1 MFLALLVLLVALSL
15 SGIAAYYSIIGLTA
29 IFAAAVI
36 PIIIMGG
43 ILEVAK
49 LTVTVWLHQHWNR
62 ARWVMKLYLVPAVAV
77 LMFITSM
84 GIFGFLSKSHIEQ
97 TSANTESL
105 VQVER
110 IVSEISRAEA
120 GIARSEQKIAKAEAS
135 TGNNNASIQ
144 QQIDTEQQRID
155 QAYERIKP
163 AIAEQNAIIENAR
176 KSDTTKVE
184 PYLEQL
190 KGLDAELARLDTN
203 AKEYETALSNVGK
216 DTSAID
222 AQVAPYQQQIDQINS
237 ELDTLQRLSK
247 SGSTAEIKKFQQT
260 IGIKSDGIFGSD
272 TAKRT
277 NEWKA
282 NNQKRIDQLSRTV
295 TQLRKDHEDNLDKER
310 DRLRGLIAAA
320 RGADLQA
327 IKDRKL
333 DVLKRIDEVRNQES
347 PAVKS
352 AIDQIAKI
360 RAGADAQ
367 VAQSQKL
374 INGLRNSLTVGVDSE
389 VETIIAEETA
399 KIKSAN
405 TALDQLVE
413 QKFALEA
420 KTRQLEAEV
429 GPVKYIAEL
438 IYGTNA
444 DQSLLEEAVRWVII
458 LIVAVFDP
466 LAIMMLLAA
475 TESFA
480 WRRQDKENLIVQE
493 TDNKVP
499 SAIAP
504 TPTEQTQED
513 ESTGTDSGP
522 DSSNSGSDSS
532 VGKEIGNTDNQ
543 VGTEVRGDTED
554 SQKVVTVHVEHIVVP
569 EPEEETPPQS
579 IIKVPDEPLFPEHGT
594 PEAKAFSDNIIAAA
608 MAKQFG
614 SKDEEK
620 DKFENEN
627 VKSVGVTQT
636 EESPAPEAKV
646 DTQTFA
652 DQEIEKEVQE
662 SIILEFMQPAQEPNN
677 ASTDSE
683 IITTDQEE
691 TADLGEPGQPEA
703 TVEEE
708 TIEDSELFAWKE
720 EDEGDPEKRAKRIWK
735 RLNLDSTLKEQE
747 QLLDN
752 KLINELPWQQYVK
765 ASDSELDQ
773 YTRADFGTQ
782 FPTHPIKGDT
792 FVRVDYLP
800 SRLYKWNG
808 TKWIEIDKDNTDAFT
823 YNEEYIQ
830 HLIEKLGSGEY
841 DPELLNDAERAQ
853 IEQQLKSQD
862 L

>member
-405 TALDQLVE
+405 AALDQLVE

-480 WRRQDKENLIVQE
+480 WRRQDKENLIVE
-493 TDNKVP
+493 EADNKVP

-513 ESTGTDSGP
+513 ESTGTDSG
-522 DSSNSGSDSS
+522 SDSS

-543 VGTEVRGDTED
+543 VGTEVGGDTED
-554 SQKVVTVHVEHIVVP
+554 SQKVVTVHVEHIVLP

-594 PEAKAFSDNIIAAA
+594 PEAKAFSDDIIAAA

-614 SKDEEK
+614 SKLDTETKKIEE
-620 DKFENEN
+620 
-627 VKSVGVTQT
+627 
-636 EESPAPEAKV
+636 
-646 DTQTFA
+646 
-652 DQEIEKEVQE
+652 EVQE
-662 SIILEFMQPAQEPNN
+662 SIILEFMQPAQEPDG

-683 IITTDQEE
+683 ITTTDQEK
-691 TADLGEPGQPEA
+691 TADLGEPRQPEA

-735 RLNLDSTLKEQE
+735 RLNPDSTLKEQE

-752 KLINELPWQQYVK
+752 KSIDKLPWQQYVQ
-765 ASDSELDQ
+765 ASDDELDQ

>member
-1 MFLALLVLLVALSL
+1 MFLAILVLLVALSL
-15 SGIAAYYSIIGLTA
+15 SGIAAYYSIIGLAA

-49 LTVTVWLHQHWNR
+49 LTVTVWLHQHWDR

-110 IVSEISRAEA
+110 IVSEIARAEA

-405 TALDQLVE
+405 AALDQLVE

-480 WRRQDKENLIVQE
+480 WRRQDKGNLIVQE

-499 SAIAP
+499 SPIASQENE
-504 TPTEQTQED
+504 TATESNTA
-513 ESTGTDSGP
+513 ESDSGRA
-522 DSSNSGSDSS
+522 DENTE
-532 VGKEIGNTDNQ
+532 EIGNTDNQ
-543 VGTEVRGDTED
+543 VGTEVGGDTED

-614 SKDEEK
+614 SKLDTETKKIEE
-620 DKFENEN
+620 
-627 VKSVGVTQT
+627 
-636 EESPAPEAKV
+636 
-646 DTQTFA
+646 
-652 DQEIEKEVQE
+652 EVQE
-662 SIILEFMQPAQEPNN
+662 SIILEFMQPAQEPDD

-683 IITTDQEE
+683 ITTTDQEK

-735 RLNLDSTLKEQE
+735 RLNPDSTLKEQE
-747 QLLDN
+747 QLFDN
-752 KLINELPWQQYVK
+752 NQIDELPWQQYVQ
-765 ASDSELDQ
+765 ASDDDLDQ

-808 TKWIEIDKDNTDAFT
+808 TKWIEIDKENTDAFT

>member
-1 MFLALLVLLVALSL
+1 MFLAILVLLVALSL
-15 SGIAAYYSIIGLTA
+15 SGIAAYYSIIGLAA

-49 LTVTVWLHQHWNR
+49 LTVTVWLHQHWDR

-405 TALDQLVE
+405 AALDQLVE

-480 WRRQDKENLIVQE
+480 WRRQDKGNLIVQE

-499 SAIAP
+499 SPIASQENE
-504 TPTEQTQED
+504 TATESNTA
-513 ESTGTDSGP
+513 ESDSGRA
-522 DSSNSGSDSS
+522 DENTE
-532 VGKEIGNTDNQ
+532 EIRNTDKQ

-614 SKDEEK
+614 SKLDTETKKIEE
-620 DKFENEN
+620 
-627 VKSVGVTQT
+627 
-636 EESPAPEAKV
+636 
-646 DTQTFA
+646 
-652 DQEIEKEVQE
+652 EVQE
-662 SIILEFMQPAQEPNN
+662 SIILEFMQPAQEPDD

-683 IITTDQEE
+683 ITTTDQEK
-691 TADLGEPGQPEA
+691 TADLGEPRQPEA

-735 RLNLDSTLKEQE
+735 RLNPDSTLKEQE

-752 KLINELPWQQYVK
+752 NLIDKLPWQQYVQ
-765 ASDSELDQ
+765 ASDDELDQ

>member
-1 MFLALLVLLVALSL
+1 MFLAILVLLVALSL
-15 SGIAAYYSIIGLTA
+15 SGIAAYYSIIGLAA

-62 ARWVMKLYLVPAVAV
+62 ARWIMKLYLVPAVAV

-110 IVSEISRAEA
+110 IVSEIARAEA

-155 QAYERIKP
+155 QAYERINP

-190 KGLDAELARLDTN
+190 KGLDAELARLNTN
-203 AKEYETALSNVGK
+203 AKEYEIALSNVGK

-282 NNQKRIDQLSRTV
+282 NNQKRIDQLSRTI
-295 TQLRKDHEDNLDKER
+295 TQLRKDNESNLDKER
-310 DRLRGLIAAA
+310 DRLRGLIAAS
-320 RGADLQA
+320 RGTDLQA
-327 IKDRKL
+327 IKNRKL

-352 AIDQIAKI
+352 AIEQIAKI

-374 INGLRNSLTVGVDSE
+374 INGLRDSLTVGVDSE

-493 TDNKVP
+493 ADNKVP

-513 ESTGTDSGP
+513 DSTGTDSGP
-522 DSSNSGSDSS
+522 DSSVD
-532 VGKEIGNTDNQ
+532 KEIGNTDNQ

-614 SKDEEK
+614 SKLDTETKKIEE
-620 DKFENEN
+620 
-627 VKSVGVTQT
+627 
-636 EESPAPEAKV
+636 
-646 DTQTFA
+646 
-652 DQEIEKEVQE
+652 EVQE
-662 SIILEFMQPAQEPNN
+662 SIILEFMQPAQEPDD

-683 IITTDQEE
+683 ITTTDQEK
-691 TADLGEPGQPEA
+691 TADLGEPRQPEA

-735 RLNLDSTLKEQE
+735 RLNPDSTLKEQE

-765 ASDSELDQ
+765 ASDDELDQ

-808 TKWIEIDKDNTDAFT
+808 TKWIEIDKENTDAFT

>member
-405 TALDQLVE
+405 ATLDQLVE
-413 QKFALEA
+413 QKFTLEA

-438 IYGTNA
+438 IYGEAA
-444 DQSLLEEAVRWVII
+444 DQNLLESAVRWVII

-480 WRRQDKENLIVQE
+480 WRKRDKENLIVE
-493 TDNKVP
+493 EADNKVP
-499 SAIAP
+499 SAIASP
-504 TPTEQTQED
+504 ATEQTQED
-513 ESTGTDSGP
+513 NSTGTDSGP
-522 DSSNSGSDSS
+522 DSSNSGSDSND
-532 VGKEIGNTDNQ
+532 GKETGNTDNQ
-543 VGTEVRGDTED
+543 VGTEVGGDTED
-554 SQKVVTVHVEHIVVP
+554 SQKVVTVHVEHIVLPPV
-569 EPEEETPPQS
+569 EEETSPQS

-594 PEAKAFSDNIIAAA
+594 PEAKAFSDDIIAAA

-614 SKDEEK
+614 SKLDTETKKIEE
-620 DKFENEN
+620 
-627 VKSVGVTQT
+627 
-636 EESPAPEAKV
+636 
-646 DTQTFA
+646 
-652 DQEIEKEVQE
+652 EVQE
-662 SIILEFMQPAQEPNN
+662 SIILEFMQPAQEPDD

-683 IITTDQEE
+683 ITTTDQEK
-691 TADLGEPGQPEA
+691 TADLGEPRQPEA
-703 TVEEE
+703 TVKTE

-735 RLNLDSTLKEQE
+735 RLNPDSTLKEQE

-752 KLINELPWQQYVK
+752 KLIDKLPWQQYVQ
-765 ASDSELDQ
+765 ASDDELDQ

>member
-1 MFLALLVLLVALSL
+1 MFLAILVLLVALSL
-15 SGIAAYYSIIGLTA
+15 SGIAAYYSIIGLAA

-49 LTVTVWLHQHWNR
+49 LTVTVWLHQHWDR

-110 IVSEISRAEA
+110 IVSEIARAEA

-405 TALDQLVE
+405 AALDQLVE

-480 WRRQDKENLIVQE
+480 WRRQDKGNLIVQE

-499 SAIAP
+499 SPIAP
-504 TPTEQTQED
+504 QENETATESNTAESESGRAD
-513 ESTGTDSGP
+513 ENTE
-522 DSSNSGSDSS
+522 
-532 VGKEIGNTDNQ
+532 EIGNTDNQ

-614 SKDEEK
+614 SKLDTETKKIEE
-620 DKFENEN
+620 
-627 VKSVGVTQT
+627 
-636 EESPAPEAKV
+636 
-646 DTQTFA
+646 
-652 DQEIEKEVQE
+652 EVQE
-662 SIILEFMQPAQEPNN
+662 SIILEFMQPAQEPDD

-683 IITTDQEE
+683 ITTTDQEK
-691 TADLGEPGQPEA
+691 TADLGEPRQPEA

-735 RLNLDSTLKEQE
+735 RLNPDSTLKEQE

-752 KLINELPWQQYVK
+752 NLIDKLPWQQYVQ
-765 ASDSELDQ
+765 ASDDELDQ

>member
-310 DRLRGLIAAA
+310 NRLRGLIAAA

-374 INGLRNSLTVGVDSE
+374 INGLRDSLTVGVDSE

-405 TALDQLVE
+405 AALDQLVE

-480 WRRQDKENLIVQE
+480 WRRQDKENLIVE
-493 TDNKVP
+493 EADNKVP

-522 DSSNSGSDSS
+522 DSSSSGSDSS

-543 VGTEVRGDTED
+543 VGTEVGGDTED
-554 SQKVVTVHVEHIVVP
+554 SQKVVTVHVEHIVLP
-569 EPEEETPPQS
+569 EPEKETPPQS

-594 PEAKAFSDNIIAAA
+594 PEAKAFSDDIIAAA

-614 SKDEEK
+614 SKLDTETKKIEE
-620 DKFENEN
+620 
-627 VKSVGVTQT
+627 
-636 EESPAPEAKV
+636 
-646 DTQTFA
+646 
-652 DQEIEKEVQE
+652 EVQE
-662 SIILEFMQPAQEPNN
+662 SIILEFMQPAQEPDD

-683 IITTDQEE
+683 IITTDQEK
-691 TADLGEPGQPEA
+691 TADLGEPRQPEA

-735 RLNLDSTLKEQE
+735 RLNPDSTLKEQE

-752 KLINELPWQQYVK
+752 KSIDELPWQQYVQ

>member
-1 MFLALLVLLVALSL
+1 MFLAILVLLVALSL
-15 SGIAAYYSIIGLTA
+15 SGIAAYYSIIGLAA

-110 IVSEISRAEA
+110 IVSEIARAEA
-120 GIARSEQKIAKAEAS
+120 GIARSEQKIAKAESS

-282 NNQKRIDQLSRTV
+282 NNQKRIDQLSRTI
-295 TQLRKDHEDNLDKER
+295 TQLRKDNESNLDKER
-310 DRLRGLIAAA
+310 DRLRGLIAAS
-320 RGADLQA
+320 RGTDLQA
-327 IKDRKL
+327 IKNRKL

-374 INGLRNSLTVGVDSE
+374 INGLRNSLTVGVDSK

-405 TALDQLVE
+405 AALDQLVE
-413 QKFALEA
+413 QKFALES
-420 KTRQLEAEV
+420 KSRQLEAEV

-438 IYGTNA
+438 IYGEAA
-444 DQSLLEEAVRWVII
+444 DQNLLESAVRWVII

-480 WRRQDKENLIVQE
+480 WRRQDKGNLIVQE

-499 SAIAP
+499 SPIAP
-504 TPTEQTQED
+504 QENETATESNTAESESGRAD
-513 ESTGTDSGP
+513 ENTE
-522 DSSNSGSDSS
+522 
-532 VGKEIGNTDNQ
+532 EIGNTDNQ
-543 VGTEVRGDTED
+543 VRTEVRGDTED
-554 SQKVVTVHVEHIVVP
+554 SQKVVTVHVEHIVLP

-594 PEAKAFSDNIIAAA
+594 PEAKAFSDDIIAAA

-614 SKDEEK
+614 SKLDTETKKIEE
-620 DKFENEN
+620 
-627 VKSVGVTQT
+627 
-636 EESPAPEAKV
+636 
-646 DTQTFA
+646 
-652 DQEIEKEVQE
+652 EVQE
-662 SIILEFMQPAQEPNN
+662 SIILEFMQPAQEPDD

-683 IITTDQEE
+683 ITTTDQEE
-691 TADLGEPGQPEA
+691 TADLGEPRQPEA
-703 TVEEE
+703 TVEAE

-735 RLNLDSTLKEQE
+735 RLNPENTLKEQE
-747 QLLDN
+747 QLLDS
-752 KLINELPWQQYVK
+752 KQITELPWQQYVQ

-792 FVRVDYLP
+792 FVRVDFLP

-808 TKWIEIDKDNTDAFT
+808 TQWIEIDKDNTDAFT

>member
-1 MFLALLVLLVALSL
+1 MFLAILVLLVALSL
-15 SGIAAYYSIIGLTA
+15 SGIAAYYSIIGLAA

-49 LTVTVWLHQHWNR
+49 LTVTVWLHQHWDR

-120 GIARSEQKIAKAEAS
+120 SIARSEQKIAKAEAS

-405 TALDQLVE
+405 AALDQLVE

-438 IYGTNA
+438 IYGEAA
-444 DQSLLEEAVRWVII
+444 DQNLLESAVRWVII

-480 WRRQDKENLIVQE
+480 WRKRDKENSIVE
-493 TDNKVP
+493 EAHNKVS

-513 ESTGTDSGP
+513 NSTDTDSGP
-522 DSSNSGSDSS
+522 DSNDSGPDSND
-532 VGKEIGNTDNQ
+532 GKETGNTDNQ
-543 VGTEVRGDTED
+543 VGTEVGGDTED
-554 SQKVVTVHVEHIVVP
+554 SQKVVTVHVEHIVLP

-614 SKDEEK
+614 SKLDTETKKIEE
-620 DKFENEN
+620 
-627 VKSVGVTQT
+627 
-636 EESPAPEAKV
+636 
-646 DTQTFA
+646 
-652 DQEIEKEVQE
+652 EVQE
-662 SIILEFMQPAQEPNN
+662 SIILEFMQPAQEPDD

-683 IITTDQEE
+683 ITTTDQEK
-691 TADLGEPGQPEA
+691 TADLGEPRQPEA

-735 RLNLDSTLKEQE
+735 RLNPDSTLKEQE

-752 KLINELPWQQYVK
+752 KLIDKLPWQQYVQ
-765 ASDSELDQ
+765 ASDDELDQ

>member
-1 MFLALLVLLVALSL
+1 MFLAILVLLVALSL
-15 SGIAAYYSIIGLTA
+15 SGIAAYYSIIGLAA

-405 TALDQLVE
+405 AALDQLVE

-438 IYGTNA
+438 IYGTDA

-480 WRRQDKENLIVQE
+480 WRRQDKGNLIVQE

-499 SAIAP
+499 SPIAFQENE
-504 TPTEQTQED
+504 TATESNTA
-513 ESTGTDSGP
+513 ESDSGRA
-522 DSSNSGSDSS
+522 DENTE
-532 VGKEIGNTDNQ
+532 EIGNTDNQ
-543 VGTEVRGDTED
+543 VGTEVGGDTED
-554 SQKVVTVHVEHIVVP
+554 SQKVVTVHVEHIVLP

-614 SKDEEK
+614 SKLDTETKKIEE
-620 DKFENEN
+620 
-627 VKSVGVTQT
+627 
-636 EESPAPEAKV
+636 
-646 DTQTFA
+646 
-652 DQEIEKEVQE
+652 EVQE
-662 SIILEFMQPAQEPNN
+662 SIILEFMQPAQEPDD

-683 IITTDQEE
+683 ITTTDQEK
-691 TADLGEPGQPEA
+691 TADLGEPRQPEA

-735 RLNLDSTLKEQE
+735 RLNPDSTLKEQE

-752 KLINELPWQQYVK
+752 KLIDKLPWQQYVQ
-765 ASDSELDQ
+765 ASDDELDQ

>member
-1 MFLALLVLLVALSL
+1 MFLAILVLLVALSL
-15 SGIAAYYSIIGLTA
+15 SGIAAYYSIIGLAA

-62 ARWVMKLYLVPAVAV
+62 ARWIMKLYLVPAVAV

-110 IVSEISRAEA
+110 IVSEIARAEA
-120 GIARSEQKIAKAEAS
+120 GIARSEQKIAKAESS

-282 NNQKRIDQLSRTV
+282 NNQKRIDQLSRTI
-295 TQLRKDHEDNLDKER
+295 TQLRKDNESNLDKER
-310 DRLRGLIAAA
+310 DRLRGLIAAS
-320 RGADLQA
+320 RGTDLQA
-327 IKDRKL
+327 IKNRKL

-374 INGLRNSLTVGVDSE
+374 INGLRNSLTVGVDSK

-405 TALDQLVE
+405 AALDQLVE
-413 QKFALEA
+413 QKFALES
-420 KTRQLEAEV
+420 KSRQLEAEV

-438 IYGTNA
+438 IYGEAA
-444 DQSLLEEAVRWVII
+444 DQNLLESAVRWVII

-480 WRRQDKENLIVQE
+480 WRRQDKGNLIVQE

-499 SAIAP
+499 SPIAP
-504 TPTEQTQED
+504 QENETATESNTAESESGRAD
-513 ESTGTDSGP
+513 ENTE
-522 DSSNSGSDSS
+522 
-532 VGKEIGNTDNQ
+532 EIGNTDNQ
-543 VGTEVRGDTED
+543 VRTEVRGDTED
-554 SQKVVTVHVEHIVVP
+554 SQKVVTVHVEHIVLP

-594 PEAKAFSDNIIAAA
+594 PEAKAFSDDIIAAA

-614 SKDEEK
+614 SKLDTETKKIEE
-620 DKFENEN
+620 
-627 VKSVGVTQT
+627 
-636 EESPAPEAKV
+636 
-646 DTQTFA
+646 
-652 DQEIEKEVQE
+652 EVQE
-662 SIILEFMQPAQEPNN
+662 SIILEFMQPAQEPDD

-683 IITTDQEE
+683 ITTTDQEK
-691 TADLGEPGQPEA
+691 TADLGEPRQPEA

-735 RLNLDSTLKEQE
+735 RLNPENTLKEQE
-747 QLLDN
+747 QLLDS
-752 KLINELPWQQYVK
+752 KQITELPWQQYVQ

-792 FVRVDYLP
+792 FVRVDFLP

-808 TKWIEIDKDNTDAFT
+808 TQWIEIDKDNTDAFT

>member
-1 MFLALLVLLVALSL
+1 MFLAILVLLVALSL
-15 SGIAAYYSIIGLTA
+15 SGIAAYYSIIGLAA

-49 LTVTVWLHQHWNR
+49 LTVTVWLHQHWDR

-120 GIARSEQKIAKAEAS
+120 SIARSEQKIAKAEAS

-260 IGIKSDGIFGSD
+260 IGIKSDGIFGTD

-405 TALDQLVE
+405 AALDQLVE

-438 IYGTNA
+438 IYGTDA

-480 WRRQDKENLIVQE
+480 WRRQDKGNLIVQE

-499 SAIAP
+499 SPIAFQENE
-504 TPTEQTQED
+504 TATESNTA
-513 ESTGTDSGP
+513 ESDSGRA
-522 DSSNSGSDSS
+522 DENTE
-532 VGKEIGNTDNQ
+532 EIGNTDNQ
-543 VGTEVRGDTED
+543 VGTEVGGDTED
-554 SQKVVTVHVEHIVVP
+554 SQKVVTVHVEHIVLP

-614 SKDEEK
+614 SKLDTETKKIEE
-620 DKFENEN
+620 
-627 VKSVGVTQT
+627 
-636 EESPAPEAKV
+636 
-646 DTQTFA
+646 
-652 DQEIEKEVQE
+652 EVQE
-662 SIILEFMQPAQEPNN
+662 SIILEFMQPAQEPDD

-683 IITTDQEE
+683 ITTTDQEK
-691 TADLGEPGQPEA
+691 TADLGEPRQPEA

-735 RLNLDSTLKEQE
+735 RLNPDSTLKEQE

-752 KLINELPWQQYVK
+752 KLIDKLPWQQYVQ
-765 ASDSELDQ
+765 ASDDELDQ

>member
-1 MFLALLVLLVALSL
+1 MFLAILVLLVALSL
-15 SGIAAYYSIIGLTA
+15 SGIAAYYSIIGLAA

-49 LTVTVWLHQHWNR
+49 LTVTVWLHQHWDR

-405 TALDQLVE
+405 AALDQLVE

-480 WRRQDKENLIVQE
+480 WRRQDKGNLIVQE

-499 SAIAP
+499 SPIASQENE
-504 TPTEQTQED
+504 TATESNTA
-513 ESTGTDSGP
+513 ESDSGRA
-522 DSSNSGSDSS
+522 DENTE
-532 VGKEIGNTDNQ
+532 EIGNTDNQ
-543 VGTEVRGDTED
+543 VGTEVGGDTED
-554 SQKVVTVHVEHIVVP
+554 SQKVVTVHVEHIVLP

-614 SKDEEK
+614 SKLDTETKKIEE
-620 DKFENEN
+620 
-627 VKSVGVTQT
+627 
-636 EESPAPEAKV
+636 
-646 DTQTFA
+646 
-652 DQEIEKEVQE
+652 EVQE
-662 SIILEFMQPAQEPNN
+662 SIILEFMQPAQEPDD

-683 IITTDQEE
+683 ITTTDQEK
-691 TADLGEPGQPEA
+691 TADLGEPRQPEA

-735 RLNLDSTLKEQE
+735 RLNPDSTLKEQE

-752 KLINELPWQQYVK
+752 NLIDKLPWQQYVQ
-765 ASDSELDQ
+765 ASDDELDQ

-808 TKWIEIDKDNTDAFT
+808 TKWIEIDKENTDAFT

>member
-1 MFLALLVLLVALSL
+1 MFLAILVLLVALSL
-15 SGIAAYYSIIGLTA
+15 SGIAAYYSIIGLAA

-405 TALDQLVE
+405 AALDQLVE

-480 WRRQDKENLIVQE
+480 WRRQDKGNLIVQE

-499 SAIAP
+499 SPIAFQENE
-504 TPTEQTQED
+504 TATESNTA
-513 ESTGTDSGP
+513 ESDSGRA
-522 DSSNSGSDSS
+522 DENTE
-532 VGKEIGNTDNQ
+532 EIGNTDNQ
-543 VGTEVRGDTED
+543 VGTEVGGDTED
-554 SQKVVTVHVEHIVVP
+554 SQKVVTVHVEHIVLP

-614 SKDEEK
+614 SKLDTETKKIEE
-620 DKFENEN
+620 
-627 VKSVGVTQT
+627 
-636 EESPAPEAKV
+636 
-646 DTQTFA
+646 
-652 DQEIEKEVQE
+652 EVQE
-662 SIILEFMQPAQEPNN
+662 SIILEFMQPAQEPDD

-683 IITTDQEE
+683 ITTTDQEK
-691 TADLGEPGQPEA
+691 TADLGEPRQPEA

-735 RLNLDSTLKEQE
+735 RLNPDSTLKEQE

-752 KLINELPWQQYVK
+752 NLIDKLPWQQYVQ
-765 ASDSELDQ
+765 ASDDELDQ

-808 TKWIEIDKDNTDAFT
+808 TKWIEIDKENTDAFT

>member
-1 MFLALLVLLVALSL
+1 MFLAILVLLVALSL
-15 SGIAAYYSIIGLTA
+15 SGIAAYYSIIGLAA

-49 LTVTVWLHQHWNR
+49 LTVTVWLHQHWDR

-120 GIARSEQKIAKAEAS
+120 SIARSEQKIAKAEAS

-260 IGIKSDGIFGSD
+260 IGIKSDGIFGTD

-282 NNQKRIDQLSRTV
+282 NNQKRIDQLSRTI

-405 TALDQLVE
+405 AALDQLVE

-438 IYGTNA
+438 IYGTDA

-480 WRRQDKENLIVQE
+480 WRRQDKENLIVE
-493 TDNKVP
+493 EADNKVP
-499 SAIAP
+499 SAIASQENE
-504 TPTEQTQED
+504 TATESNTA
-513 ESTGTDSGP
+513 ESDSGRA
-522 DSSNSGSDSS
+522 DENTE
-532 VGKEIGNTDNQ
+532 EIGNTDNQ
-543 VGTEVRGDTED
+543 VGTEVGGDTED
-554 SQKVVTVHVEHIVVP
+554 SQKVVTVHVEHIVLP

-594 PEAKAFSDNIIAAA
+594 LEAKAFSDNIIAAA

-614 SKDEEK
+614 SKLDTETKKIEE
-620 DKFENEN
+620 
-627 VKSVGVTQT
+627 
-636 EESPAPEAKV
+636 
-646 DTQTFA
+646 
-652 DQEIEKEVQE
+652 EVQE
-662 SIILEFMQPAQEPNN
+662 SIILEFMQPAQEPDD

-683 IITTDQEE
+683 ITTTDQEK
-691 TADLGEPGQPEA
+691 TADLGEPRQPEA

-735 RLNLDSTLKEQE
+735 RLNPDSTLKEQE

-752 KLINELPWQQYVK
+752 KLIDKLPWQQYVQ
-765 ASDSELDQ
+765 ASDDELDQ

>member
-1 MFLALLVLLVALSL
+1 MFLAILVLLVALSL
-15 SGIAAYYSIIGLTA
+15 SGIAAYYSIIGLAA

-49 LTVTVWLHQHWNR
+49 LTVTVWLHQHWDR

-110 IVSEISRAEA
+110 IVSEIARAEA
-120 GIARSEQKIAKAEAS
+120 GIARSEQKIAKAESS

-310 DRLRGLIAAA
+310 DRLRELIAAA

-374 INGLRNSLTVGVDSE
+374 INGLRNSLTVGVDSK

-405 TALDQLVE
+405 AALDQLVE
-413 QKFALEA
+413 QKFALES
-420 KTRQLEAEV
+420 KSRQLEAEV

-438 IYGTNA
+438 IYGEAA
-444 DQSLLEEAVRWVII
+444 DQNLLESAVRWVII

-480 WRRQDKENLIVQE
+480 WRRQDKGNLIVQE

-499 SAIAP
+499 SPIAP
-504 TPTEQTQED
+504 QENETATESNTAESESGRAD
-513 ESTGTDSGP
+513 ENTE
-522 DSSNSGSDSS
+522 
-532 VGKEIGNTDNQ
+532 EIGNTDNQ
-543 VGTEVRGDTED
+543 VRTEVRGDTED
-554 SQKVVTVHVEHIVVP
+554 SQKVVTVHVEHIVLP

-594 PEAKAFSDNIIAAA
+594 PEAKAFSNDIIAAA

-614 SKDEEK
+614 SKLDTETKKIEE
-620 DKFENEN
+620 
-627 VKSVGVTQT
+627 
-636 EESPAPEAKV
+636 
-646 DTQTFA
+646 
-652 DQEIEKEVQE
+652 EVQE
-662 SIILEFMQPAQEPNN
+662 SIILEFMQPAQEPDD

-683 IITTDQEE
+683 ITTTDQEE
-691 TADLGEPGQPEA
+691 TADLGEPRQPEA
-703 TVEEE
+703 TVEAE

-735 RLNLDSTLKEQE
+735 RLNPENTLKEQE
-747 QLLDN
+747 QLLDS
-752 KLINELPWQQYVK
+752 KQITELPWQQYVQ

-792 FVRVDYLP
+792 FVRVDFLP

-808 TKWIEIDKDNTDAFT
+808 TQWIEIDKDNTDAFT

>member
-1 MFLALLVLLVALSL
+1 MFLAILVLLVALSL
-15 SGIAAYYSIIGLTA
+15 SGIAAYYSIIGLAA

-49 LTVTVWLHQHWNR
+49 LTVTVWLHQHWGR

-282 NNQKRIDQLSRTV
+282 NNQKRIDQLSRTI

-405 TALDQLVE
+405 AALDQLVE

-480 WRRQDKENLIVQE
+480 WRRQDKGNLIVQE

-499 SAIAP
+499 SPIAFQENE
-504 TPTEQTQED
+504 TATESNTA
-513 ESTGTDSGP
+513 ESDSGRA
-522 DSSNSGSDSS
+522 DENTE
-532 VGKEIGNTDNQ
+532 EIGNTDNQ

-614 SKDEEK
+614 SKLDTETKKIEE
-620 DKFENEN
+620 
-627 VKSVGVTQT
+627 
-636 EESPAPEAKV
+636 
-646 DTQTFA
+646 
-652 DQEIEKEVQE
+652 EVQE
-662 SIILEFMQPAQEPNN
+662 SIILEFMQPAQEPDD

-683 IITTDQEE
+683 ITTTDQEK
-691 TADLGEPGQPEA
+691 TADLGEPRQPEA

-735 RLNLDSTLKEQE
+735 RLNPDSTLKEQE
-747 QLLDN
+747 QLFDN
-752 KLINELPWQQYVK
+752 NQIDELPWQQYVQ
-765 ASDSELDQ
+765 ASDDDLDQ

-808 TKWIEIDKDNTDAFT
+808 TKWIEIDKENTDAFT

>member
-49 LTVTVWLHQHWNR
+49 LTVTVWLHQHWDR

-374 INGLRNSLTVGVDSE
+374 INGLRDSLTVGVDSE

-493 TDNKVP
+493 ADNKVP

-504 TPTEQTQED
+504 TPSEQTQED
-513 ESTGTDSGP
+513 ESTGTDSGS

-543 VGTEVRGDTED
+543 VGTEVGGDTED
-554 SQKVVTVHVEHIVVP
+554 SQKVVTVHVEHIVLP
-569 EPEEETPPQS
+569 EPEKETPPQS

-594 PEAKAFSDNIIAAA
+594 PEAKAFSDDIVAAA
-608 MAKQFG
+608 MAKQF
-614 SKDEEK
+614 SNKQQDSETKKIEE
-620 DKFENEN
+620 
-627 VKSVGVTQT
+627 
-636 EESPAPEAKV
+636 
-646 DTQTFA
+646 
-652 DQEIEKEVQE
+652 EVQE
-662 SIILEFMQPAQEPNN
+662 SIILEFMQPAQEPDD
-677 ASTDSE
+677 ASSE
-683 IITTDQEE
+683 ITTTDQEE
-691 TADLGEPGQPEA
+691 TADLGEPRQPEA
-703 TVEEE
+703 TVEAE

-735 RLNLDSTLKEQE
+735 RLNPGNTLKEQE
-747 QLLDN
+747 QLLDA
-752 KLINELPWQQYVK
+752 KQITELPWQQYVQ

-808 TKWIEIDKDNTDAFT
+808 TKWIEIDKENTDAFT

>member
-1 MFLALLVLLVALSL
+1 MFLAILVLLVALSL
-15 SGIAAYYSIIGLTA
+15 SGIAAYYSIIGLAA

-62 ARWVMKLYLVPAVAV
+62 ARWIMKLYLVPAVAV

-110 IVSEISRAEA
+110 IVSEIARAEA

-155 QAYERIKP
+155 QAYERINP

-190 KGLDAELARLDTN
+190 KGLDAELARLNTN
-203 AKEYETALSNVGK
+203 AKEYEIALSNVGK

-282 NNQKRIDQLSRTV
+282 NNQKRIDQLSRTI
-295 TQLRKDHEDNLDKER
+295 TQLRKDNESNLDKER
-310 DRLRGLIAAA
+310 DRLRGLIAAS
-320 RGADLQA
+320 RGTDLQA
-327 IKDRKL
+327 IKNRKL

-352 AIDQIAKI
+352 AIEQIAKI

-374 INGLRNSLTVGVDSE
+374 INGLRDSLTVGVDSE

-493 TDNKVP
+493 ADNKVP

-513 ESTGTDSGP
+513 NSTGTDSGP

-532 VGKEIGNTDNQ
+532 VDKEIGNTDNQ
-543 VGTEVRGDTED
+543 VGTEVGGDTED
-554 SQKVVTVHVEHIVVP
+554 SQKVVTVHVEHIVLP

-594 PEAKAFSDNIIAAA
+594 PEAKAFSDDIIAAA

-614 SKDEEK
+614 SKLDTETKKIEE
-620 DKFENEN
+620 
-627 VKSVGVTQT
+627 
-636 EESPAPEAKV
+636 
-646 DTQTFA
+646 
-652 DQEIEKEVQE
+652 EVQE
-662 SIILEFMQPAQEPNN
+662 SIILEFMQPAQEPDD

-683 IITTDQEE
+683 ITTTDQEK
-691 TADLGEPGQPEA
+691 TADLGEPRQPEA

-735 RLNLDSTLKEQE
+735 RLNPNNTLKEQE

-752 KLINELPWQQYVK
+752 RLIDELPWQQYVQ
-765 ASDSELDQ
+765 ASDDDLDQ

-808 TKWIEIDKDNTDAFT
+808 TKWIEIDKENTDAFT

-830 HLIEKLGSGEY
+830 HLIDKLGSGEY

>member
-1 MFLALLVLLVALSL
+1 MFLAILVLLVALSL
-15 SGIAAYYSIIGLTA
+15 SGIAAYYSIIGLAA

-62 ARWVMKLYLVPAVAV
+62 ARWIMKLYLVPAVAV

-110 IVSEISRAEA
+110 IVSEIARAEA

-155 QAYERIKP
+155 QAYERINP

-190 KGLDAELARLDTN
+190 KGLDAELARLNTN
-203 AKEYETALSNVGK
+203 AKEYEIALSNVGK

-282 NNQKRIDQLSRTV
+282 NNQKRIDQLSRTI
-295 TQLRKDHEDNLDKER
+295 TQLRKDNESNLDKER
-310 DRLRGLIAAA
+310 DRLRGLIAAS
-320 RGADLQA
+320 RGTDLQA
-327 IKDRKL
+327 IKNRKL

-352 AIDQIAKI
+352 AIEQIAKI

-374 INGLRNSLTVGVDSE
+374 INGLRDSLTVGVDSE

-493 TDNKVP
+493 ADNKVP

-513 ESTGTDSGP
+513 NSTGTDSGP

-532 VGKEIGNTDNQ
+532 VDKEIGNTDNQ
-543 VGTEVRGDTED
+543 VGTEVGGDTED
-554 SQKVVTVHVEHIVVP
+554 SQKVVTVHVEHIVLP

-594 PEAKAFSDNIIAAA
+594 PEAKAFSNDIIAAA

-614 SKDEEK
+614 SKLDTETKKIEE
-620 DKFENEN
+620 
-627 VKSVGVTQT
+627 
-636 EESPAPEAKV
+636 
-646 DTQTFA
+646 
-652 DQEIEKEVQE
+652 EVQE
-662 SIILEFMQPAQEPNN
+662 SIILEFMQPAQEPDD

-683 IITTDQEE
+683 ITTTDQEK
-691 TADLGEPGQPEA
+691 TADLGEPRQPEA

-735 RLNLDSTLKEQE
+735 RLNPNNTLKEQE

-752 KLINELPWQQYVK
+752 RLIDELPWQQYVQ
-765 ASDSELDQ
+765 ASDDDLDQ

-808 TKWIEIDKDNTDAFT
+808 TKWIEIDKENTDAFT

-830 HLIEKLGSGEY
+830 HLIDKLGSGEY

>member
-327 IKDRKL
+327 IKNRKL

-352 AIDQIAKI
+352 AIEQIAKI

-389 VETIIAEETA
+389 VEALIAEETA

-405 TALDQLVE
+405 ATLDQLVE
-413 QKFALEA
+413 QKFTLEA

-438 IYGTNA
+438 IYGEAA
-444 DQSLLEEAVRWVII
+444 DQNLLESAVRWVII

-480 WRRQDKENLIVQE
+480 WRKRDKENLIVE
-493 TDNKVP
+493 EAHNKVS
-499 SAIAP
+499 SAIAS

-513 ESTGTDSGP
+513 NSTDTDSGP
-522 DSSNSGSDSS
+522 DSNDSGPDSND
-532 VGKEIGNTDNQ
+532 GKETGNTDNQ
-543 VGTEVRGDTED
+543 VGTEVGGDTED
-554 SQKVVTVHVEHIVVP
+554 SQKVVTVHVEHIVLP

-594 PEAKAFSDNIIAAA
+594 PEAKAFSDDIIAAA

-614 SKDEEK
+614 SKLDTETKKIEE
-620 DKFENEN
+620 
-627 VKSVGVTQT
+627 
-636 EESPAPEAKV
+636 
-646 DTQTFA
+646 
-652 DQEIEKEVQE
+652 EVQE
-662 SIILEFMQPAQEPNN
+662 SIILEFMQPAQEPDD

-683 IITTDQEE
+683 ITTTDQEK
-691 TADLGEPGQPEA
+691 TADLGEPRQPEA

-735 RLNLDSTLKEQE
+735 RLNPDSTLKEQE

-752 KLINELPWQQYVK
+752 KLIDKLPWQQYVQ
-765 ASDSELDQ
+765 ASDDELDQ

>member
-1 MFLALLVLLVALSL
+1 MFLAILVLLVALSL
-15 SGIAAYYSIIGLTA
+15 SGIAAYYSIIGLAA

-110 IVSEISRAEA
+110 IVSEIARAEA

-155 QAYERIKP
+155 QAYERINP

-190 KGLDAELARLDTN
+190 KGLDAELARLNTN
-203 AKEYETALSNVGK
+203 AKEYEIALSNVGK

-282 NNQKRIDQLSRTV
+282 NNQKRIDQLSRTI
-295 TQLRKDHEDNLDKER
+295 TQLRKDNESNLDKER
-310 DRLRGLIAAA
+310 DRLRGLIAAS
-320 RGADLQA
+320 RGTDLQA
-327 IKDRKL
+327 IKNRKL

-352 AIDQIAKI
+352 AIEQIAKI

-374 INGLRNSLTVGVDSE
+374 INGLRDSLTVGVDSE

-493 TDNKVP
+493 ADNKVP

-513 ESTGTDSGP
+513 NSTGTDSGP

-532 VGKEIGNTDNQ
+532 VDKEIGNTDNQ
-543 VGTEVRGDTED
+543 VGTEVGGDTED
-554 SQKVVTVHVEHIVVP
+554 SQKVVTVHVEHIVLP

-594 PEAKAFSDNIIAAA
+594 PEAKAFSDDIIAAA

-614 SKDEEK
+614 SKLDTETKKIEE
-620 DKFENEN
+620 
-627 VKSVGVTQT
+627 
-636 EESPAPEAKV
+636 
-646 DTQTFA
+646 
-652 DQEIEKEVQE
+652 EVQE
-662 SIILEFMQPAQEPNN
+662 SIILEFMQPAQEPDD

-683 IITTDQEE
+683 ITTTDQEK
-691 TADLGEPGQPEA
+691 TADLGEPRQPEA

-735 RLNLDSTLKEQE
+735 RLNPNNTLKEQE

-752 KLINELPWQQYVK
+752 RLIDELPWQQYVQ
-765 ASDSELDQ
+765 ASDDDLDQ

-808 TKWIEIDKDNTDAFT
+808 TKWIEIDKENTDAFT

-830 HLIEKLGSGEY
+830 HLIDKLGSGEY

>member
-1 MFLALLVLLVALSL
+1 MFLAILVLLVALSL
-15 SGIAAYYSIIGLTA
+15 SGIAAYYSIIGLAA

-49 LTVTVWLHQHWNR
+49 LTVTVWLHQHWDR

-110 IVSEISRAEA
+110 IVSEIARAEA

-155 QAYERIKP
+155 QAYERINP

-190 KGLDAELARLDTN
+190 KGLDAELARLNTN
-203 AKEYETALSNVGK
+203 AKEYEIALSNVGK

-282 NNQKRIDQLSRTV
+282 NNQKRIDQLSRTI
-295 TQLRKDHEDNLDKER
+295 TQLRKDNESNLDKER
-310 DRLRGLIAAA
+310 DRLRGLIAAS
-320 RGADLQA
+320 RGTDLQA
-327 IKDRKL
+327 IKNRKL

-352 AIDQIAKI
+352 AIEQIAKI

-374 INGLRNSLTVGVDSE
+374 INGLRDSLTVGVDSE

-493 TDNKVP
+493 ADNKVP

-513 ESTGTDSGP
+513 NSTGTDSGP

-532 VGKEIGNTDNQ
+532 VDKEIGNTDNQ
-543 VGTEVRGDTED
+543 VGTEVGGDTED
-554 SQKVVTVHVEHIVVP
+554 SQKVVTVHVEHIVLP

-594 PEAKAFSDNIIAAA
+594 PEAKAFSNDIIAAA

-614 SKDEEK
+614 SKLDTETKKIEE
-620 DKFENEN
+620 
-627 VKSVGVTQT
+627 
-636 EESPAPEAKV
+636 
-646 DTQTFA
+646 
-652 DQEIEKEVQE
+652 EVQE
-662 SIILEFMQPAQEPNN
+662 SIILEFMQPAQEPDD

-683 IITTDQEE
+683 ITTTDQEK
-691 TADLGEPGQPEA
+691 TADLGEPRQPEA

-735 RLNLDSTLKEQE
+735 RLNPNNTLKEQE

-752 KLINELPWQQYVK
+752 RLIDELPWQQYVQ
-765 ASDSELDQ
+765 ASDDDLDQ

-808 TKWIEIDKDNTDAFT
+808 TKWIEIDKENTDAFT

>member
-1 MFLALLVLLVALSL
+1 MFLAILVLLVALSL
-15 SGIAAYYSIIGLTA
+15 SGIAAYYSIIGLAA

-49 LTVTVWLHQHWNR
+49 LTVTVWLHQHWDR

-260 IGIKSDGIFGSD
+260 IGIKSDGIFGTD

-282 NNQKRIDQLSRTV
+282 NNQKRIDQLSRTI

-405 TALDQLVE
+405 AALDQLVE

-438 IYGTNA
+438 IYGTNT

-480 WRRQDKENLIVQE
+480 WRRQDKGNLIVQE

-499 SAIAP
+499 SPIASQENE
-504 TPTEQTQED
+504 TATESNTA
-513 ESTGTDSGP
+513 ESDSGRA
-522 DSSNSGSDSS
+522 DENTE
-532 VGKEIGNTDNQ
+532 EIGNTDNQ

-614 SKDEEK
+614 SKLDTETKKIEE
-620 DKFENEN
+620 
-627 VKSVGVTQT
+627 
-636 EESPAPEAKV
+636 
-646 DTQTFA
+646 
-652 DQEIEKEVQE
+652 EVQE
-662 SIILEFMQPAQEPNN
+662 SIILEFMQPAQEPDN

-683 IITTDQEE
+683 ITTTDQEK
-691 TADLGEPGQPEA
+691 TADLGEPRQPEA

-735 RLNLDSTLKEQE
+735 RLNPDSTLKEQE

-752 KLINELPWQQYVK
+752 KLIDKLPWQQYVQ
-765 ASDSELDQ
+765 ASDDELDQ

-808 TKWIEIDKDNTDAFT
+808 TKWIEIDKENTDAFT

>member
-15 SGIAAYYSIIGLTA
+15 SGIAAYYSIIGLAA

-49 LTVTVWLHQHWNR
+49 LTVTVWLHQHWDR

-405 TALDQLVE
+405 AALDQLVE

-480 WRRQDKENLIVQE
+480 WRRQDKGNLIVQE

-499 SAIAP
+499 SPIASQENE
-504 TPTEQTQED
+504 TATESNTA
-513 ESTGTDSGP
+513 ESDSGRA
-522 DSSNSGSDSS
+522 DENTE
-532 VGKEIGNTDNQ
+532 EIGNTDNQ

-614 SKDEEK
+614 SKLDTETKKIEE
-620 DKFENEN
+620 
-627 VKSVGVTQT
+627 
-636 EESPAPEAKV
+636 
-646 DTQTFA
+646 
-652 DQEIEKEVQE
+652 EVQE
-662 SIILEFMQPAQEPNN
+662 SIILEFMQPAQEPDD

-683 IITTDQEE
+683 ITTTDQEK
-691 TADLGEPGQPEA
+691 TADLGEPRQPEA

-735 RLNLDSTLKEQE
+735 RLNPDSTLKEQE

-752 KLINELPWQQYVK
+752 NLIDKLPWQQYVQ
-765 ASDSELDQ
+765 ASDDELDQ

>member
-1 MFLALLVLLVALSL
+1 MFLAILVLLVALSL
-15 SGIAAYYSIIGLTA
+15 SGIAAYYSIIGLAA

-49 LTVTVWLHQHWNR
+49 LTVTVWLHQHWDR

-110 IVSEISRAEA
+110 IVSEIARAEA

-155 QAYERIKP
+155 QAYERINP

-190 KGLDAELARLDTN
+190 KGLDAELARLNTN
-203 AKEYETALSNVGK
+203 AKEYEIALSNVGK

-310 DRLRGLIAAA
+310 DRLRELIAAA

-352 AIDQIAKI
+352 AIEQIAKI

-374 INGLRNSLTVGVDSE
+374 INGLRDSLTVGVDSE

-493 TDNKVP
+493 ADNKVP

-513 ESTGTDSGP
+513 NSTGTDSGP

-532 VGKEIGNTDNQ
+532 VDKEIGNTDNQ
-543 VGTEVRGDTED
+543 VGTEVGGDTED
-554 SQKVVTVHVEHIVVP
+554 SQKVVTVHVEHIVLP

-594 PEAKAFSDNIIAAA
+594 PEAKAFSDDIIAAA

-614 SKDEEK
+614 SKLDTETKKIEE
-620 DKFENEN
+620 
-627 VKSVGVTQT
+627 
-636 EESPAPEAKV
+636 
-646 DTQTFA
+646 
-652 DQEIEKEVQE
+652 EVQE
-662 SIILEFMQPAQEPNN
+662 SIILEFMQPAQEPDD

-683 IITTDQEE
+683 ITTTDQEK
-691 TADLGEPGQPEA
+691 TADLGEPRQPEA

-735 RLNLDSTLKEQE
+735 RLNPNNTLKEQE

-752 KLINELPWQQYVK
+752 RLIDELPWQQYVQ
-765 ASDSELDQ
+765 ASDDDLDQ

-808 TKWIEIDKDNTDAFT
+808 TKWIEIDKENTDAFT

-830 HLIEKLGSGEY
+830 HLIDKLGSGEY

>member
-1 MFLALLVLLVALSL
+1 MFLAILVLLVALSL
-15 SGIAAYYSIIGLTA
+15 SGIAAYYSIIGLAA

-49 LTVTVWLHQHWNR
+49 LTVTVWLHQHWDR

-110 IVSEISRAEA
+110 IVSEIARAEA
-120 GIARSEQKIAKAEAS
+120 GIARSEQKIAKAESS

-310 DRLRGLIAAA
+310 DRLRELIAAA

-374 INGLRNSLTVGVDSE
+374 INGLRNSLTVGVDSK

-405 TALDQLVE
+405 AALDQLVE
-413 QKFALEA
+413 QKFALES
-420 KTRQLEAEV
+420 KSRQLEAEV

-438 IYGTNA
+438 IYGEAA
-444 DQSLLEEAVRWVII
+444 DQNLLESAVRWVII

-480 WRRQDKENLIVQE
+480 WRRQDKGNLIVQE

-499 SAIAP
+499 SPIAP
-504 TPTEQTQED
+504 QENETATESNTAESESGRAD
-513 ESTGTDSGP
+513 ENTE
-522 DSSNSGSDSS
+522 
-532 VGKEIGNTDNQ
+532 EIGNTDNQ
-543 VGTEVRGDTED
+543 VRTEVRGDTED
-554 SQKVVTVHVEHIVVP
+554 SQKVVTVHVEHIVLP

-594 PEAKAFSDNIIAAA
+594 PEAKAFSDDIIAAA

-614 SKDEEK
+614 SKLDTETKKIEE
-620 DKFENEN
+620 
-627 VKSVGVTQT
+627 
-636 EESPAPEAKV
+636 
-646 DTQTFA
+646 
-652 DQEIEKEVQE
+652 EVQE
-662 SIILEFMQPAQEPNN
+662 SIILEFMQPAQEPDD

-683 IITTDQEE
+683 ITTTDQEK
-691 TADLGEPGQPEA
+691 TADLGEPRQPEA

-735 RLNLDSTLKEQE
+735 RLNPNNTLKEQE

-752 KLINELPWQQYVK
+752 RLIDELPWQQYVQ
-765 ASDSELDQ
+765 ASDDDLDQ

-808 TKWIEIDKDNTDAFT
+808 TKWIEIDKENTDAFT

-830 HLIEKLGSGEY
+830 HLIDKLGSGEY

>member
-190 KGLDAELARLDTN
+190 KGLDTELARLDTN

-282 NNQKRIDQLSRTV
+282 NNQKRIDQLSRTI

-374 INGLRNSLTVGVDSE
+374 INGLRDSLTVGVDSE

-493 TDNKVP
+493 ADNKVP
-499 SAIAP
+499 SPIASQENE
-504 TPTEQTQED
+504 TATESNTA
-513 ESTGTDSGP
+513 ESDSGRA
-522 DSSNSGSDSS
+522 DENTE
-532 VGKEIGNTDNQ
+532 EIGNTDKQ

-594 PEAKAFSDNIIAAA
+594 PEAKAFSDDIVAAA
-608 MAKQFG
+608 MAKQF
-614 SKDEEK
+614 SNKQQDSETKKIEE
-620 DKFENEN
+620 
-627 VKSVGVTQT
+627 
-636 EESPAPEAKV
+636 
-646 DTQTFA
+646 
-652 DQEIEKEVQE
+652 EVQE
-662 SIILEFMQPAQEPNN
+662 SIILEFMQPAQEPDD
-677 ASTDSE
+677 ASSE
-683 IITTDQEE
+683 ITTTDQEE
-691 TADLGEPGQPEA
+691 TADLGEPSQPEA
-703 TVEEE
+703 TVEAE

-735 RLNLDSTLKEQE
+735 RLNPENTLKEQE

-752 KLINELPWQQYVK
+752 KLIDKLPWQQYVQ

-792 FVRVDYLP
+792 FVRVDFLP

>member
-1 MFLALLVLLVALSL
+1 MFLAILVLLVALSL
-15 SGIAAYYSIIGLTA
+15 SGIAAYYSIIGLAA

-49 LTVTVWLHQHWNR
+49 LTVTVWLHQHWDR

-405 TALDQLVE
+405 AALDQLVE

-438 IYGTNA
+438 IYGTDA

-480 WRRQDKENLIVQE
+480 WRRQDKGNLIVQE

-499 SAIAP
+499 SPIAFQENE
-504 TPTEQTQED
+504 TATESNTA
-513 ESTGTDSGP
+513 ESDSGRA
-522 DSSNSGSDSS
+522 DENTE
-532 VGKEIGNTDNQ
+532 EIGNTDKQ

-569 EPEEETPPQS
+569 EPEEETPPHS

-614 SKDEEK
+614 SKLDTETKKIEE
-620 DKFENEN
+620 
-627 VKSVGVTQT
+627 
-636 EESPAPEAKV
+636 
-646 DTQTFA
+646 
-652 DQEIEKEVQE
+652 EVQE
-662 SIILEFMQPAQEPNN
+662 SIILEFMQPAQEPDD

-683 IITTDQEE
+683 ITTTDQEK
-691 TADLGEPGQPEA
+691 TADLGEPRQPEA

-735 RLNLDSTLKEQE
+735 RLNPDSTLKEQE

-752 KLINELPWQQYVK
+752 KLIDKLPWQQYVQ
-765 ASDSELDQ
+765 ASDDELDQ

>member
-15 SGIAAYYSIIGLTA
+15 SGIAAYYSIIGLAA

-49 LTVTVWLHQHWNR
+49 LTVTVWLHQHWDR

-110 IVSEISRAEA
+110 IVSEIARAEA

-405 TALDQLVE
+405 AALDQLVE

-438 IYGTNA
+438 IYGTNT

-480 WRRQDKENLIVQE
+480 WRRQDKGNLIVQE

-499 SAIAP
+499 SPIASQENE
-504 TPTEQTQED
+504 TATESNTA
-513 ESTGTDSGP
+513 ESDSGRA
-522 DSSNSGSDSS
+522 DENTE
-532 VGKEIGNTDNQ
+532 EIRNTDKQ

-627 VKSVGVTQT
+627 VESVGVTQT

-683 IITTDQEE
+683 ITTTDQEK

-735 RLNLDSTLKEQE
+735 RLNPDSTLKEQE

-752 KLINELPWQQYVK
+752 KLIDKLPWQQYVQ
-765 ASDSELDQ
+765 ASDDELDQ

>member
-277 NEWKA
+277 NEWKDK
-282 NNQKRIDQLSRTV
+282 NQKRIDQLSGTI
-295 TQLRKDHEDNLDKER
+295 TQLRKDNESNLDKER
-310 DRLRGLIAAA
+310 DRLRGLIAAS
-320 RGADLQA
+320 RGTDLQA
-327 IKDRKL
+327 IKNRKL

-374 INGLRNSLTVGVDSE
+374 INGLRDSLTVGVDSE
-389 VETIIAEETA
+389 VEGLIAEETA

-405 TALDQLVE
+405 ATLDQLVE

-438 IYGTNA
+438 IYGEAA
-444 DQSLLEEAVRWVII
+444 DQNLLESAVRWVII

-480 WRRQDKENLIVQE
+480 WRKRDKENSIVE
-493 TDNKVP
+493 EIDNKVP
-499 SAIAP
+499 STI
-504 TPTEQTQED
+504 TPLATEQTQED
-513 ESTGTDSGP
+513 NNTDTDSGP
-522 DSSNSGSDSS
+522 DSNVDEETGD
-532 VGKEIGNTDNQ
+532 TDNQ

-554 SQKVVTVHVEHIVVP
+554 SQKVVTVHVEHIVLP

-594 PEAKAFSDNIIAAA
+594 TEAKAFSDNIVAAA

-614 SKDEEK
+614 SKPDLETKKIEE
-620 DKFENEN
+620 
-627 VKSVGVTQT
+627 
-636 EESPAPEAKV
+636 
-646 DTQTFA
+646 
-652 DQEIEKEVQE
+652 EVQE
-662 SIILEFMQPAQEPNN
+662 SIILEFMQPAQEPDD

-683 IITTDQEE
+683 ITTTDQEK
-691 TADLGEPGQPEA
+691 TADLGEPGQPDTPIEA
-703 TVEEE
+703 EA
-708 TIEDSELFAWKE
+708 IEDSELFAWKE
-720 EDEGDPEKRAKRIWK
+720 EDEGDPDKRAKRIWK
-735 RLNLDSTLKEQE
+735 RLNPSSTLKEQE

>member
-1 MFLALLVLLVALSL
+1 MFLAILVLLVALSL
-15 SGIAAYYSIIGLTA
+15 SGIAAYYSIIGLAA

-49 LTVTVWLHQHWNR
+49 LTVTVWLHQHWDR

-120 GIARSEQKIAKAEAS
+120 GIARSEQKIAKAETS

-310 DRLRGLIAAA
+310 DRLRGLIAAS
-320 RGADLQA
+320 RGTDLQA
-327 IKDRKL
+327 IKNRKL

-374 INGLRNSLTVGVDSE
+374 INGLRDSLTVGVDSE

-405 TALDQLVE
+405 AALDQLVE

-480 WRRQDKENLIVQE
+480 WRRQDKRNLIVE
-493 TDNKVP
+493 EADNKVP
-499 SAIAP
+499 SPIASQENE
-504 TPTEQTQED
+504 TATESNTA
-513 ESTGTDSGP
+513 ESDSGRA
-522 DSSNSGSDSS
+522 DENTE
-532 VGKEIGNTDNQ
+532 EIGNTDNQ

-614 SKDEEK
+614 SKLDTETKKIEE
-620 DKFENEN
+620 
-627 VKSVGVTQT
+627 
-636 EESPAPEAKV
+636 
-646 DTQTFA
+646 
-652 DQEIEKEVQE
+652 EVQE
-662 SIILEFMQPAQEPNN
+662 SIILEFMQPAQEPDD

-683 IITTDQEE
+683 ITTTDQEK
-691 TADLGEPGQPEA
+691 TADLGEPRQPEA

-752 KLINELPWQQYVK
+752 RLIDELPWQQYVQ
-765 ASDSELDQ
+765 ASDDDLDQ

-808 TKWIEIDKDNTDAFT
+808 TKWIEIDKENTDAFT

>member
-1 MFLALLVLLVALSL
+1 MFLAILVLLVALSL
-15 SGIAAYYSIIGLTA
+15 SGIAAYYSIIGLAA

-49 LTVTVWLHQHWNR
+49 LTVTVWLHQHWDR

-110 IVSEISRAEA
+110 IVSEIARAEA

-155 QAYERIKP
+155 QAYERINP

-190 KGLDAELARLDTN
+190 KGLDAELARLNTN
-203 AKEYETALSNVGK
+203 AKEYEIELSNVGK

-222 AQVAPYQQQIDQINS
+222 AQVDPYQQQIDQINS

-282 NNQKRIDQLSRTV
+282 NNQKRIDQLSRTI
-295 TQLRKDHEDNLDKER
+295 TQLRKDNESNLDKER
-310 DRLRGLIAAA
+310 DRLRGLIAAS
-320 RGADLQA
+320 RGTDLQA
-327 IKDRKL
+327 IKNRKL

-352 AIDQIAKI
+352 AIEQIAKI

-374 INGLRNSLTVGVDSE
+374 INGLRDSLTVGVDSE

-493 TDNKVP
+493 ADNKVP

-513 ESTGTDSGP
+513 NSTGTDSGP

-532 VGKEIGNTDNQ
+532 VDKEIGNTDNQ
-543 VGTEVRGDTED
+543 VGTEVGGDTED
-554 SQKVVTVHVEHIVVP
+554 SQKVVTVHVEHIVLP

-594 PEAKAFSDNIIAAA
+594 PEAKAFSDDIIAAA

-614 SKDEEK
+614 SKLDTETKKIEE
-620 DKFENEN
+620 
-627 VKSVGVTQT
+627 
-636 EESPAPEAKV
+636 
-646 DTQTFA
+646 
-652 DQEIEKEVQE
+652 EVQE
-662 SIILEFMQPAQEPNN
+662 SIILEFMQPAQEPDD

-683 IITTDQEE
+683 ITTTDQEK
-691 TADLGEPGQPEA
+691 TADLGEPRQPEA

-735 RLNLDSTLKEQE
+735 RLNPNNTLKEQE

-752 KLINELPWQQYVK
+752 RLIDELPWQQYVQ
-765 ASDSELDQ
+765 ASDDDLDQ

-808 TKWIEIDKDNTDAFT
+808 TKWIEIDKENTDAFT

-830 HLIEKLGSGEY
+830 HLIDKLGSGEY

>member
-1 MFLALLVLLVALSL
+1 MFLAILVLLVALSL
-15 SGIAAYYSIIGLTA
+15 SGIAAYYSIIGLAA

-49 LTVTVWLHQHWNR
+49 LTVTVWLHQHWDR

-97 TSANTESL
+97 TSANAESL

-405 TALDQLVE
+405 AALDQLVE

-429 GPVKYIAEL
+429 GPIKYIAEL

-499 SAIAP
+499 SPIAFQENE
-504 TPTEQTQED
+504 TATESNTA
-513 ESTGTDSGP
+513 ESDSGRA
-522 DSSNSGSDSS
+522 DENTE
-532 VGKEIGNTDNQ
+532 EIGNTDKQ

-627 VKSVGVTQT
+627 VESVGVTQT

-703 TVEEE
+703 TVKEE

-735 RLNLDSTLKEQE
+735 RLNPDSTLKEQE

-765 ASDSELDQ
+765 ASDDELDQ

-841 DPELLNDAERAQ
+841 DPDLLNDAERAQ

>member
-1 MFLALLVLLVALSL
+1 MFLAILVLLVALSL
-15 SGIAAYYSIIGLTA
+15 SGIAAYYSIIGLAA

-62 ARWVMKLYLVPAVAV
+62 ARWIMKLYLVPAVAV

-110 IVSEISRAEA
+110 IVSEIARAEA

-155 QAYERIKP
+155 QAYERINP

-190 KGLDAELARLDTN
+190 KGLDAELARLNTN
-203 AKEYETALSNVGK
+203 AKEYEIALSNVGK

-352 AIDQIAKI
+352 AIEQIAKI

-374 INGLRNSLTVGVDSE
+374 INGLRDSLTVGVDSE

-493 TDNKVP
+493 ADNKVP

-513 ESTGTDSGP
+513 NSTGTDSP

-532 VGKEIGNTDNQ
+532 VDKEIGNTDNQ
-543 VGTEVRGDTED
+543 VGTEVGGDTED
-554 SQKVVTVHVEHIVVP
+554 SQKVVTVHVEHIVLP

-614 SKDEEK
+614 SKLDTETKKIEE
-620 DKFENEN
+620 
-627 VKSVGVTQT
+627 
-636 EESPAPEAKV
+636 
-646 DTQTFA
+646 
-652 DQEIEKEVQE
+652 EVQE
-662 SIILEFMQPAQEPNN
+662 SIILEFMQPAQEPDD

-683 IITTDQEE
+683 ITTTDQEK
-691 TADLGEPGQPEA
+691 TADLGEPRQPEA

-735 RLNLDSTLKEQE
+735 RLNPDSTLKEQE

-765 ASDSELDQ
+765 ASDDELDQ

-808 TKWIEIDKDNTDAFT
+808 TKWIEIDKENTDAFT

>member
-1 MFLALLVLLVALSL
+1 MFLAILVLLVALSL

-120 GIARSEQKIAKAEAS
+120 SIARSEQKIAKAEAS

-260 IGIKSDGIFGSD
+260 IGIKSDGIFGTD

-405 TALDQLVE
+405 AALDQLVE

-480 WRRQDKENLIVQE
+480 WRRQDKENLIVE
-493 TDNKVP
+493 EADNKVP

-532 VGKEIGNTDNQ
+532 VGEEIGNTDKQ

-554 SQKVVTVHVEHIVVP
+554 SQKVVTVHVEHIVLP
-569 EPEEETPPQS
+569 EPEKETPPQS

-614 SKDEEK
+614 SKLDTETKKIEE
-620 DKFENEN
+620 
-627 VKSVGVTQT
+627 
-636 EESPAPEAKV
+636 
-646 DTQTFA
+646 
-652 DQEIEKEVQE
+652 EVQE
-662 SIILEFMQPAQEPNN
+662 SIILEFMQPAQEPDD

-683 IITTDQEE
+683 ITTTDQEK
-691 TADLGEPGQPEA
+691 TADLGEPRQPEA

-735 RLNLDSTLKEQE
+735 RLNPDSTLKEQE

-752 KLINELPWQQYVK
+752 KSIDELPWQQYVQ
-765 ASDSELDQ
+765 ASDDELDQ

>member
-15 SGIAAYYSIIGLTA
+15 SGIAAYYSIIGLAA

-49 LTVTVWLHQHWNR
+49 LTVTVWLHQHWDR

-405 TALDQLVE
+405 AALDQLVE

-480 WRRQDKENLIVQE
+480 WRRQDKGNLIVQE

-499 SAIAP
+499 SPIASQENE
-504 TPTEQTQED
+504 TATESNTA
-513 ESTGTDSGP
+513 ESDSGRA
-522 DSSNSGSDSS
+522 DENTE
-532 VGKEIGNTDNQ
+532 EIGNTDNQ
-543 VGTEVRGDTED
+543 VGTEVGGDTED

-614 SKDEEK
+614 SKPDTETKKIEE
-620 DKFENEN
+620 
-627 VKSVGVTQT
+627 
-636 EESPAPEAKV
+636 
-646 DTQTFA
+646 
-652 DQEIEKEVQE
+652 EVQE
-662 SIILEFMQPAQEPNN
+662 SIILEFMQPAQEPDD

-683 IITTDQEE
+683 ITTTDQEK
-691 TADLGEPGQPEA
+691 TADLGEPRQPEA

-735 RLNLDSTLKEQE
+735 RLNPDSTLKEQE

-752 KLINELPWQQYVK
+752 NLIDKLPWQQYVQ
-765 ASDSELDQ
+765 ASDDELDQ